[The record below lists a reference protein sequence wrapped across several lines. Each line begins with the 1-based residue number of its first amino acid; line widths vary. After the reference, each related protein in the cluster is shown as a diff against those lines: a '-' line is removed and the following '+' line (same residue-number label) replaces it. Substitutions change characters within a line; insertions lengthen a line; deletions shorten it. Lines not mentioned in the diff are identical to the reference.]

1 MPDLESALKRLCPA
15 GVEYKTIGEIA
26 TDIYR
31 GSGIKREEI
40 LEAGMPCVR
49 YGEIYT
55 TYGIWFDRCVSYTS
69 LDYVTSPKYFEHGD
83 ILFAITGESVE
94 DIAKSCAYVGHERC
108 IAGGDIV
115 VLKHEQ
121 NPKYLSYALST
132 TEAKRQKSKGKTK
145 NKVVHS
151 SVPSI
156 KSIRIPIPPLD
167 IQEELVKLLD
177 EMSALST
184 SLSTELLSEL
194 QGRKKQCNYY
204 RCKLLDRYADG
215 NKVRIGELGKWQGG
229 KTPSMKEKKFWENG
243 TIPWI
248 SSKDMKKAILDDTK
262 DHITDIAL
270 KEASMMLF
278 PEESIAIVTRSG
290 ILKHTFPVA
299 YIPFRTTINQDI
311 KALVVR
317 DGVSARYVSLVMQ
330 AYGEDIRIKTK
341 KQGGTVD
348 SLDFNKIMEYE
359 IPLPEYDEQLKI
371 VDEMGKLENSFSELD
386 NCLKAEIEAI
396 GKQYEYYRDK
406 LLTFK
411 EAV

>member
-121 NPKYLSYALST
+121 NPKYLAYALST

-167 IQEELVKLLD
+167 IQEDLVKLLD

>member
-1 MPDLESALKRLCPA
+1 M
-15 GVEYKTIGEIA
+15 
-26 TDIYR
+26 
-31 GSGIKREEI
+31 
-40 LEAGMPCVR
+40 
-49 YGEIYT
+49 
-55 TYGIWFDRCVSYTS
+55 
-69 LDYVTSPKYFEHGD
+69 
-83 ILFAITGESVE
+83 
-94 DIAKSCAYVGHERC
+94 
-108 IAGGDIV
+108 
-115 VLKHEQ
+115 
-121 NPKYLSYALST
+121 
-132 TEAKRQKSKGKTK
+132 
-145 NKVVHS
+145 
-151 SVPSI
+151 
-156 KSIRIPIPPLD
+156 
-167 IQEELVKLLD
+167 KLLD

>member
-121 NPKYLSYALST
+121 NPKYLAYALST

-204 RCKLLDRYADG
+204 RCKLLDRYADD

>member
-121 NPKYLSYALST
+121 NPKYLAYALST

>member
-167 IQEELVKLLD
+167 IKEELVKLLD

-396 GKQYEYYRDK
+396 GKQY
-406 LLTFK
+406 
-411 EAV
+411 